1 MQEENSLIQP
11 VEIPRIIDDCFLYFA
26 QRSDHIPF
34 LIKRIYYILK
44 AHPKKIRG
52 FHAHKKTLQII
63 FCIQGSIKLIL
74 DNGEGKRSETLLNK
88 PNVGV
93 FIDKMIWHEMHDFKK
108 NTILLI
114 LASKKFNPADYIRN
128 YEQFKKAIKVS

>member
-1 MQEENSLIQP
+1 MQDENSLIQL
-11 VEIPRIIDDCFLYFA
+11 VQIPQIIDDCFLYFA

-34 LIKRIYYILK
+34 LIKRVYYILQ
-44 AHPKKIRG
+44 AHPRKKRG
-52 FHAHKKTLQII
+52 FHAHKKTQQII
-63 FCIQGSIKLIL
+63 FCLQGSIKLIL
-74 DNGEGKRSETLLNK
+74 DNGKIKSEVLLDK

-93 FIDKMIWHEMHDFKK
+93 IIDKMIWHEMHDFKK